1 MGPSALGVLQP
12 VGQVELEF
20 RRVGGE
26 GGGEREEEDDA
37 GGGRPEPGRW
47 ESGAGP
53 GAAGAH
59 RGLRTWRGL
68 PLSSTPGLFH

>member
-20 RRVGGE
+20 RRVGG
-26 GGGEREEEDDA
+26 REVASGKRKTTQVA
-37 GGGRPEPGRW
+37 GGLSPGAGRAEPGR
-47 ESGAGP
+47 GP
-53 GAAGAH
+53 AGAH